1 MSMVTATMSAT
12 NATAEPIN
20 YGLERLMP
28 NPASATRSHI
38 AAANSAMS
46 ANPCKVTMALRDSA
60 WAFGPVGLQKR

>member
-1 MSMVTATMSAT
+1 
-12 NATAEPIN
+12 
-20 YGLERLMP
+20 MP